1 MRIVE
6 YQEESIPC
14 FRLERPANSK
24 NSMSALGPDC
34 VKTQIADVILRDK
47 FSLFYNSRLRY
58 FELTDYVDTD
68 SILQKTPI
76 YQLLY

>member
-1 MRIVE
+1 
-6 YQEESIPC
+6 
-14 FRLERPANSK
+14 
-24 NSMSALGPDC
+24 MSALGPDC

>member
-1 MRIVE
+1 MLENRKE
-6 YQEESIPC
+6 YVLTVI
-14 FRLERPANSK
+14 
-24 NSMSALGPDC
+24 GPDC